1 LADRFDEKQLPLR
14 VVNSIKPLTPP
25 GLDHAIRRCLA
36 KEPERR
42 WQSAA
47 DLAAELEW
55 IVEAG
60 FQAGEHA
67 PSILPRK
74 LRARLGWVV
83 AAIIAFAFT
92 VTLAI
97 LYRATRPIPASL
109 IRFSVDLG
117 NEVVEPGW
125 GSGVAISPDGSKLV
139 FVSHGPNEPQ
149 RLFVQAQ
156 DGATPTPV
164 PGTENARAPF
174 FPPDGQWVAFFADG
188 KLKKIPAKGGVPTT
202 LCDAPS
208 TRGGSL
214 GEDGNIVFAP
224 SNRSPLFSVP
234 SAGGIAKPVTQL
246 RGEWTDRF
254 PQVLAGAKAFLFT
267 SCQTLDFE
275 ACAIEAQ
282 SLSTGQ
288 RKVLVHGGYYM
299 IGQQCRQTGS
309 SSVTS
314 ALPTTHPE
322 SSASSAMGCIGYNLR
337 VCHGPCGA
345 DWSCNRQAFIR
356 SNHG

>member
-1 LADRFDEKQLPLR
+1 M
-14 VVNSIKPLTPP
+14 VNSIKPLTPP

-208 TRGGSL
+208 TRGGSW